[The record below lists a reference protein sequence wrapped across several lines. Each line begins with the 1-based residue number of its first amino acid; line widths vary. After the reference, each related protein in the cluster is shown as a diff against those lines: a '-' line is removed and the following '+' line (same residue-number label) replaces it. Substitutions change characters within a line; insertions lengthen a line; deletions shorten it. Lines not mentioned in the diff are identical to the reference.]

1 MSKKLTEM
9 QTYYED
15 QIDQLKRKF
24 QRKVGEYKNKI
35 EQYKQKML

>member
-1 MSKKLTEM
+1 M